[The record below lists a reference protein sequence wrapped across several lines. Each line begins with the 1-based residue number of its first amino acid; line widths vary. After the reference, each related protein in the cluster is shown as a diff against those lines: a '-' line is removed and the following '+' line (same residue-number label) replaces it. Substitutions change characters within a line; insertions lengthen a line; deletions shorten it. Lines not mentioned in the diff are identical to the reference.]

1 MQTDIIEIFNIYI
14 ASYINIIFSN
24 NIISILYINMYD
36 IFFFFVSNNSVLFL
50 LAFVWGDI
58 QRSSLLFFFFFFLIF
73 LHSNL
78 IRCKYDFHF
87 SLIRIL
93 YYIILIELY
102 SGILYDLLTYI
113 QPSSGRFTTYAYVSI
128 VETKLISSL
137 IYEMKVRMIK
147 NNIFI

>member
-36 IFFFFVSNNSVLFL
+36 IFFFLFL
-50 LAFVWGDI
+50 IIAFFFF
-58 QRSSLLFFFFFFLIF
+58 SLLFEVISSDLPFFFFFFFLIF

-137 IYEMKVRMIK
+137 IYEMKEW
-147 NNIFI
+147 